1 MRFKDKV
8 QNKLYNEFEPIPIDN
23 RLEPVVYTG
32 MQNQKT
38 VVTFDDYFEHET
50 ITRLINKIESI
61 RQIGGYDEIDLYF
74 TSLGGVADTMFILAD
89 YLNNIKDIRIN
100 LLINGMVASCGFYIL
115 LLIENPNVDLIF
127 NEHCSGLI
135 HLGDTYIS
143 ARGQLTSEES
153 RYNWEKFR
161 AEDLKRLNDYFKKE
175 IIPKLN
181 LSKKDMKQLNEGRDV
196 MFHGD
201 ELEKIVNEY
210 HNNRYFNSDEA
221 VEHYVNL
228 QQKIS
233 EYAMLIGDFKDKF
246 QQYTG
251 KDIDKELGIEY
262 EDEEVEFIDD
272 NRGSDKPCV

>member
-1 MRFKDKV
+1 MRFKNKG
-8 QNKLYNEFEPIPIDN
+8 QNKLYNDFESTPIDN
-23 RLEPVVYTG
+23 GLEPVVYTG
-32 MQNQKT
+32 MQNQKA
-38 VVTFDDYFEHET
+38 VVTFDDYFKHET

-61 RQIGGYDEIDLYF
+61 RQIGGYEEIDLYF

-100 LLINGMVASCGFYIL
+100 FLINGMVASCGFYIL
-115 LLIENPNVDLIF
+115 LLIENHNIDLIF

-143 ARGQLTSEES
+143 ARGQLTTEES

-161 AEDLKRLNDYFKKE
+161 AEDLKRLNEYLKKE
-175 IIPKLN
+175 IIPRLN
-181 LSKKDMKQLNEGRDV
+181 LSKKDMKQLNEGGDV

-201 ELEKIVNEY
+201 ELEKKVNEY

-221 VEHYVNL
+221 IEHYVNL

-233 EYAMLIGDFKDKF
+233 EYAVLIRDFKDKF

-251 KDIDKELGIEY
+251 KDIDKELGIEH
-262 EDEEVEFIDD
+262 EGKEVQSID
-272 NRGSDKPCV
+272 NNKGSDKPCV